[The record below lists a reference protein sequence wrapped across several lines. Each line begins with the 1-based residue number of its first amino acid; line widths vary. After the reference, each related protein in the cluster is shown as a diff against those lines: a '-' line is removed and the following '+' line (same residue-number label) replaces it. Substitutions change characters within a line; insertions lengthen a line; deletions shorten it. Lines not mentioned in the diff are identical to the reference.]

1 MDKKELS
8 EITKNFYPLIQNIMS
23 EQYRRPEQPKS
34 REFTVDELVPYW
46 ERIVEAIQA
55 APLHEEW
62 QASEDTRDDS
72 EGAYIKGEAGRESLD
87 KRDVQPHVV
96 KFPDFETFMAA
107 FSANEILSRLLPE
120 EQIRAMIEH
129 ERNHLDEA
137 KKHGYD
143 TQIGLSITLTPEGS
157 YVFTPLVTVS
167 IDLDAVD
174 EADVRKH
181 LQDIA
186 RAPGH
191 DVSDSDKRKF

>member
-1 MDKKELS
+1 
-8 EITKNFYPLIQNIMS
+8 MS
-23 EQYRRPEQPKS
+23 EQYKRPEQPKP
-34 REFTVDELVPYW
+34 REFTIDELVPYW
-46 ERIVEAIQA
+46 KRIVEAIQA
-55 APLHEEW
+55 APPDEES

-87 KRDVQPHVV
+87 KKGAQPHVV
-96 KFPDFETFMAA
+96 KFPDFETLMVA

-120 EQIRAMIEH
+120 EQISAMIEH
-129 ERNHLDEA
+129 ERAHLDEA

-143 TQIGLSITLTPEGS
+143 TQIGLSITQTPEGS
-157 YVFTPLVTVS
+157 YAFTPFITVS

-174 EADVRKH
+174 EAEVRKH

-186 RAPGH
+186 GAPGH